1 MKGSTRRID
10 FRTKERGDMNPSDYD
25 GLTDQE
31 LDALMRKFKAEQRCS
46 ICGCSS
52 QEVIA
57 ITEGPRN
64 APRARHEWNT
74 PADLLQCIYCLRR
87 IHFDIHQGGMVRGQC
102 PLCSKQC
109 ATPSREC
116 AICHSKLLSGKGS
129 HSLGRTIIME
139 PTSTHRYLSSKTPYD
154 HARRSLLAPYE

>member
-1 MKGSTRRID
+1 
-10 FRTKERGDMNPSDYD
+10 MNPSDYD

-31 LDALMRKFKAEQRCS
+31 FDALMRKFKAEQRCS

-64 APRARHEWNT
+64 APRVRHEWNT

-116 AICHSKLLSGKGS
+116 AICHSKLLSGKV
-129 HSLGRTIIME
+129 LTPWDAR
-139 PTSTHRYLSSKTPYD
+139 SSWSRLLRID
-154 HARRSLLAPYE
+154 IFRRRHHMTMLEDLF